1 MVSEQKSSARALRIH
16 NLHNWQVLS
25 ATLGHCY
32 SQYYSCVTELL
43 AEIGERTKFNFL
55 Q

>member
-1 MVSEQKSSARALRIH
+1 MVGKQKSGTRALRIH
-16 NLHNWQVLS
+16 NWQLLR

-32 SQYYSCVTELL
+32 ITAVSLNSWL
-43 AEIGERTKFNFL
+43 GERTKFNFL